1 MSSATERTPQSKS
14 ARARGRE
21 REKNAQRV
29 KWNANRKEKQIE
41 NNVIQYAEYLRFTR
55 LCEWI
60 FSYFPISHETMTIT
74 LAESPICWTLTANFN
89 VQSFI
94 SHNSPVLL
102 FFVCLCVFFFLFV
115 ANLFIKATYLHLI
128 KSKSEI
134 IIITIKYQI
143 NCEKSRNSQI
153 GPLLCAAEL

>member
-1 MSSATERTPQSKS
+1 MKKMAFAQIESQPALLPQNHQHFSSIQYHFTHQTQRHIFTVMLRTWVLLPSEHHRIKAQ
-14 ARARGRE
+14 E
-21 REKNAQRV
+21 REGESEKKNAQRV

-102 FFVCLCVFFFLFV
+102 LFFCVCAFFSFF
-115 ANLFIKATYLHLI
+115 
-128 KSKSEI
+128 S
-134 IIITIKYQI
+134 
-143 NCEKSRNSQI
+143 
-153 GPLLCAAEL
+153 